1 MEEEIVC
8 TVHSSPR
15 AEVTWTKDGHTLE
28 NSSPDFVFNQES
40 NKHSL
45 TLRKINMAT
54 FGKYSCEAKNE
65 FGMDRSSVVV
75 SG

>member
-15 AEVTWTKDGHTLE
+15 AEVTWTKDGHTLD
-28 NSSPDFVFNQES
+28 NSSPDFVFNKEY
-40 NKHSL
+40 NKHTL
-45 TLRKINMAT
+45 TLRTINTDT
-54 FGKYSCEAKNE
+54 FGKYSCEARNE

-75 SG
+75 TG